1 MPAELLRIE
10 RFMHLVVA
18 RPLAWLVYGCWLG
31 MVCLASTTIWVRK
44 RLRQSAKAE

>member
-1 MPAELLRIE
+1 MPAELLKIDRVLN
-10 RFMHLVVA
+10 LVVA

-31 MVCLASTTIWVRK
+31 MVCLASMTIWVRK